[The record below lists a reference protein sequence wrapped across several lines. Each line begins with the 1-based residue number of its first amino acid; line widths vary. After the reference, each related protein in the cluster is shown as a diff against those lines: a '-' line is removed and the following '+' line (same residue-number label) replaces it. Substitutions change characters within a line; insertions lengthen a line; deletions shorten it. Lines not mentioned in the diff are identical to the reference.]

1 MRLLFATNN
10 SHKFKE
16 ASNILPLSFTLLRLK
31 DINCYDELPETGLTI
46 KSNASQKARYV
57 FEKYGMDCFADD
69 TGLEVFALNGR
80 PGVFSARFAGPHADS
95 SENIEKL
102 LIEMKGEKDRRA
114 FFRTV
119 ISLFMDG
126 KEYFFEGQIAGNVKE
141 IPGGNMGFGYD
152 SVFLPEGFEKTFSE
166 MEEAEKNSI
175 SHRAIAL
182 KKLSDFLFEK
192 IKLKS

>member
-10 SHKFKE
+10 THKFKE
-16 ASNILPLSFTLLRLK
+16 ASSILPSFFALLRLK
-31 DINCYDELPETGLTI
+31 DIGCFDDLPETGLTI

-80 PGVFSARFAGPHADS
+80 PGVFSARFAGPNADS
-95 SENIEKL
+95 AENIEKL
-102 LIEMKGEKDRRA
+102 LIEMKGVKDRRA

-119 ISLFMDG
+119 ISLFIDG
-126 KEYFFEGQIAGNVKE
+126 KEYFFEGKIDGSLKE
-141 IPGGNMGFGYD
+141 IPSGNKGFGYD
-152 SVFLPEGFEKTFSE
+152 SVFLPDGYEKTFSE
-166 MEEAEKNSI
+166 MEEKEKNRI

-182 KKLSDFLFEK
+182 KKLSDFLFK
-192 IKLKS
+192 RIN